1 MTPSEP
7 DPARTVHLDVG
18 AYVLGVLDP
27 AERAAFAAHLAA
39 GCPQCAGQLAELG
52 PVEALLGDYAAAAD
66 PVDPAPQPGPA
77 LLDRLMEEVRT
88 RRRRRRVRRLVLVA
102 AAAALTIAGPAV
114 TAAVITADSA
124 PGVVATAAAHRFT
137 ATNPATGVQAVVGVD
152 PAPWGSRVTLELSG
166 VQGPLTCDLVAVSAT
181 GGHQTVTTW
190 NVPATGY
197 APAAPLHTTGG
208 TAYPPTTIA
217 HFEVRTLDTG
227 TLLLTVP
234 ARPTPPAAP

>member
-1 MTPSEP
+1 MTPSGPE
-7 DPARTVHLDVG
+7 PARAVHLDVG

-27 AERAAFAAHLAA
+27 AERAAFDAHLAA
-39 GCPQCAGQLAELG
+39 GCPQCAGRLAELR
-52 PVEALLGDYAAAAD
+52 PVEALLGEYAAAAD
-66 PVDPAPQPGPA
+66 PADPAPRPDPA
-77 LLDRLMEEVRT
+77 LLDRLVGQVRES
-88 RRRRRRVRRLVLVA
+88 RRRGRVRRLVLVA

-137 ATNPATGVQAVVGVD
+137 ATDAATGAHATVGVD

-166 VQGPLTCDLVAVSAT
+166 VQGPLTCDLVAVSAA

-197 APAAPLHTTGG
+197 APATPLRTTGG
-208 TAYPPTTIA
+208 TAYPPTTIT
-217 HFEVRTLDTG
+217 HFEIRTLDTD
-227 TLLLTVP
+227 TLLLTI
-234 ARPTPPAAP
+234 PTT